1 MPSQEPSKTDD
12 PVVEDKGTE
21 IDYSSI
27 VTVELSASQFFM
39 NIKNPDELKM
49 IEAPFGDTV
58 RIGDMQ
64 VRASIY
70 RNSNDSGKV
79 WDLYITIDGTDT
91 FMGEWIPQEGG
102 DEGPVK
108 AALIAADFE
117 DDGFDEADIFLSM
130 DGYRKD
136 ATYHYTG
143 DGVDIYD
150 GLVYAVSREALSVLY
165 EKRIASWRLG
175 SMEYSYN
182 QSVFVEKGDEMV
194 LENTF
199 VSPRTS
205 YYQDNMPYEFKVV
218 KSFEFD
224 CMDRE
229 SGETTKKTVPVG
241 MIMMLDCFYAPGFM
255 SDGTTYVEF
264 VDSKDSRVS
273 MYGMIDYEWLADSG
287 CINDDIRKVEY
298 MITLC
303 PVDAMVENDAG
314 EFSMQTIEKDT
325 FIRLDSYNLKL
336 GRVSFSTYDGVKGY
350 FTFNAEADEFNSISY
365 VDLFVGYSNAG

>member
-150 GLVYAVSREALSVLY
+150 RLVYAVSREALSVLY

-182 QSVFVEKGDEMV
+182 QSAFVEKGDEME

-205 YYQDNMPYEFKVV
+205 YYKDNMPYAFKVV
-218 KSFEFD
+218 KAFEFD
-224 CMDRE
+224 
-229 SGETTKKTVPVG
+229 
-241 MIMMLDCFYAPGFM
+241 
-255 SDGTTYVEF
+255 
-264 VDSKDSRVS
+264 
-273 MYGMIDYEWLADSG
+273 
-287 CINDDIRKVEY
+287 
-298 MITLC
+298 
-303 PVDAMVENDAG
+303 
-314 EFSMQTIEKDT
+314 
-325 FIRLDSYNLKL
+325 
-336 GRVSFSTYDGVKGY
+336 
-350 FTFNAEADEFNSISY
+350 
-365 VDLFVGYSNAG
+365 

>member
-108 AALIAADFE
+108 AALIAVDFE

-143 DGVDIYD
+143 DGVDI
-150 GLVYAVSREALSVLY
+150 
-165 EKRIASWRLG
+165 
-175 SMEYSYN
+175 
-182 QSVFVEKGDEMV
+182 
-194 LENTF
+194 
-199 VSPRTS
+199 
-205 YYQDNMPYEFKVV
+205 
-218 KSFEFD
+218 
-224 CMDRE
+224 
-229 SGETTKKTVPVG
+229 
-241 MIMMLDCFYAPGFM
+241 
-255 SDGTTYVEF
+255 
-264 VDSKDSRVS
+264 
-273 MYGMIDYEWLADSG
+273 
-287 CINDDIRKVEY
+287 
-298 MITLC
+298 
-303 PVDAMVENDAG
+303 
-314 EFSMQTIEKDT
+314 
-325 FIRLDSYNLKL
+325 
-336 GRVSFSTYDGVKGY
+336 STD
-350 FTFNAEADEFNSISY
+350 
-365 VDLFVGYSNAG
+365 